1 MEKIDLK
8 SMDATALNAEVI
20 QLKKELFNIRMG
32 MMTAQVKDTS
42 HVGKVKVRIA
52 QALTYLNQ
60 KKKTSKK

>member
-8 SMDATALNAEVI
+8 SMDVAALKTEIV
-20 QLKKELFNIRMG
+20 QLKKELFNLRMG

-52 QALTYLNQ
+52 QAMTFLNQ
-60 KKKTSKK
+60 KKSSSK

>member
-8 SMDATALNAEVI
+8 SMDVAALKTEIV
-20 QLKKELFNIRMG
+20 QLKKELFNLRMG

-52 QALTYLNQ
+52 QAMTFLNQ
-60 KKKTSKK
+60 KKNSSK